1 MRVWSTADGFFV
13 LSTCDWI
20 ESMYGISN
28 STLMFNNPQIND
40 NCDNIYV
47 GEVLCVDTAAYTYPD
62 VNATLYEVRLVGPD
76 CYAY

>member
-1 MRVWSTADGFFV
+1 
-13 LSTCDWI
+13 
-20 ESMYGISN
+20 MYGISN

-62 VNATLYEVRLVGPD
+62 VNATLYEVRLVLP
-76 CYAY
+76 A